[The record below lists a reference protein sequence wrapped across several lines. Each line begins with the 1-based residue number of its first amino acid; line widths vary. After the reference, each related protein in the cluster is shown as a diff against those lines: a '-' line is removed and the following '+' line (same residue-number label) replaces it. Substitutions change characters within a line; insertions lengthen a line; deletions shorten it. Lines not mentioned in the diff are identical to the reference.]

1 MARHYVLSAMMVP
14 IFNALCRSLGVV
26 PTIVPVVEEPP
37 QHATQE
43 TDATEEKTSVEIEL
57 PTIGPA
63 HDTQAVVAMNPVD
76 TAFVVSEQH
85 KKFRELDF
93 LALRRFDINGNIVQ
107 CPEKEISHFREN
119 RRLIVGMITERGSC
133 WKVERHTVMTAVDIL
148 DRYMAHNPFWPKD
161 MSYLGMVSLAI
172 ASKMEQKRDFNWL
185 LHAVD
190 ECSDFQDV
198 DRVPDRKKHMYSME
212 GYILVAL
219 DWKVCEPTYTTFLGL
234 ILLDDEKPCV
244 VHLTCFLLELSLFE
258 AGFKKFPP
266 LMICASCILV
276 ARKYQGEQDW
286 PPVLRDRTL
295 HKDALGAD
303 AVYSAEDLATTTQ
316 MVVDMR
322 RSADT
327 TLWVYEKYSKP
338 QCGRVTNVSI

>member
-1 MARHYVLSAMMVP
+1 MMVP
-14 IFNALCRSLGVV
+14 IFNALCRSLGVM
-26 PTIVPVVEEPP
+26 PTIVPAVEEPP

-43 TDATEEKTSVEIEL
+43 TDATEEKTSVETEL
-57 PTIGPA
+57 PTITPA

-76 TAFVVSEQH
+76 TAFVVCEQH

-93 LALRRFDINGNIVQ
+93 LGLRRVDVNGNIVQ
-107 CPEKEISHFREN
+107 CPEKEISDCLQN
-119 RRLIVGMITERGSC
+119 RGQIVGMITERGYF
-133 WKVERHTVMTAVDIL
+133 WQVEKHTVMSAVDIF
-148 DRYMAHNPFWPKD
+148 DRYMAHNPFWPED
-161 MSYLGMVSLAI
+161 IVYLGMVSLAL
-172 ASKMEQKRDFNWL
+172 AAKMEESRDIKWL
-185 LHAVD
+185 LRAVG
-190 ECSDFQDV
+190 ECSHFPDKK
-198 DRVPDRKKHMYSME
+198 RVPDRKKHMFCME
-212 GYILVAL
+212 RSILDAL
-219 DWKVCEPTYTTFLGL
+219 DWKVCEPTYMTFLGL

-327 TLWVYEKYSKP
+327 TLWVHKKYSSP
-338 QCGRVTNVSI
+338 QYGRVTNVSI